1 MEAELLRGM
10 IADRDARMEK
20 IKRKTEEVAGRYL
33 QLCQQLEEVSEQVA
47 EQTAKITSDRNALMR
62 QYKTVVDKLDQ
73 LQRDFKQQGASL
85 QTYSKDSFVTKIG
98 NDTSYVMRMQAQLC
112 KAMHSLGITDH
123 QMELAQKHAEA
134 IAKYQKEMLVQCR
147 EEHTATELGLMNQLI
162 VKDNERREIEDSLL
176 AKLEVISKERDALE
190 RQLEESGHDL
200 EEDENVDDDE
210 DEDDEE
216 KAEKEE
222 LMQLLS
228 ERRAEIDRLEQLEEE
243 QEELIAELEE
253 QLAEMAGSGTIT
265 QRKSHALVEE
275 ELRLPDIADEAV
287 DDEDED
293 EDEVPEDH
301 GGADE
306 TESDVVDDD
315 DHEAETNDVNEKV
328 DAANGEMIHDAPEEE
343 LKSFESTKVVSA
355 EEPQVTAP
363 DTDVEKDDVDDD

>member
-10 IADRDARMEK
+10 ISDRDARMER
-20 IKRKTEEVAGRYL
+20 IKRKTEEVAERYL

-47 EQTAKITSDRNALMR
+47 AQTATISSERNALMR
-62 QYKTVVDKLDQ
+62 QYKSIVDKLDQ

-98 NDTSYVMRMQAQLC
+98 NDASYVMRMQAQLC

-147 EEHTATELGLMNQLI
+147 EEHTSTELGLMNQLI

-176 AKLEVISKERDALE
+176 AKLEVIAKERDALE

-200 EEDENVDDDE
+200 EEEDDNVNDDE
-210 DEDDEE
+210 EDADE

-228 ERRAEIDRLEQLEEE
+228 ERRTEIDRLEQLQEE

-253 QLAEMAGSGTIT
+253 QVAEGAGSGTIS
-265 QRKSHALVEE
+265 QRKSYALMDEQ
-275 ELRLPDIADEAV
+275 LRLPDIADDVTDDEEEVSVEHVGGEENDSEAV
-287 DDEDED
+287 GYDNN
-293 EDEVPEDH
+293 
-301 GGADE
+301 
-306 TESDVVDDD
+306 DDD
-315 DHEAETNDVNEKV
+315 TNDVSE
-328 DAANGEMIHDAPEEE
+328 NGAEGDGEVLHDTHEEE
-343 LKSFESTKVVSA
+343 LKSFESPKVSSA
-355 EEPQVTAP
+355 ESQVTAP
-363 DTDVEKDDVDDD
+363 DTDFEKDDVEDD

>member
-10 IADRDARMEK
+10 IADRDSRMEK
-20 IKRKTEEVAGRYL
+20 IKRKTEEVAVRYL
-33 QLCQQLEEVSEQVA
+33 QLCQQLEEVSAQVA
-47 EQTAKITSDRNALMR
+47 EQTATISSERNALMR

-98 NDTSYVMRMQAQLC
+98 SDASYVMRMQAQLC

-134 IAKYQKEMLVQCR
+134 VAKYQKEMLVQCR

-176 AKLEVISKERDALE
+176 AKLEVIAKERDALE

-200 EEDENVDDDE
+200 EEEDDDVAVDE
-210 DEDDEE
+210 DEEA

-228 ERRAEIDRLEQLEEE
+228 ERRVEIDRLEQLQEE

-253 QLAEMAGSGTIT
+253 QLAEMTGSGTIT
-265 QRKSHALVEE
+265 QRKSHALSKEQ
-275 ELRLPDIADEAV
+275 LRLPDIAND
-287 DDEDED
+287 DDEKVSREQVDAED
-293 EDEVPEDH
+293 
-301 GGADE
+301 DE
-306 TESDVVDDD
+306 TESDEVDDD
-315 DHEAETNDVNEKV
+315 NNDDESHGVNENVAKGES
-328 DAANGEMIHDAPEEE
+328 ANGEALHDTSGDE
-343 LKSFESTKVVSA
+343 LNRPKVLSA
-355 EEPQVTAP
+355 EESQVTAP
-363 DTDVEKDDVDDD
+363 DTDFEKDDVDDD